1 MGHKLFSQGTEV
13 SVTIFFIKNVLY
25 HASEKPQPRTH
36 PILINLAITT
46 LLPILDSSA
55 GNAIKKQKNTK
66 RTSLRKKA
74 QLSTYTKLRP
84 RLAYNVKEN

>member
-55 GNAIKKQKNTK
+55 GNAIKKQKELVCGRK
-66 RTSLRKKA
+66 HSWART
-74 QLSTYTKLRP
+74 Q
-84 RLAYNVKEN
+84 N